1 MISKRRYMH
10 GKRRR
15 RSPIRQEDG
24 LTLEKA
30 GILLGESYMPG
41 SYEQVGGIKAE
52 QGDSDLSTKID
63 FPGKKKKKDKKPVT
77 RTPEQIMGIDPKSE
91 IKGSFSTPQTYTG
104 GFGPKPPSI
113 PK

>member
-1 MISKRRYMH
+1 MH

-41 SYEQVGGIKAE
+41 SYEQVGDIKAE
-52 QGDSDLSTKID
+52 QVDSDLSTDID
-63 FPGKKKKKDKKPVT
+63 YSKLKKKKYSKRKDY
-77 RTPEQIMGIDPKSE
+77 DPSLAGKDV
-91 IKGSFSTPQTYTG
+91 SFGGTTYSV
-104 GFGPKPPSI
+104 K
-113 PK
+113 